1 MGSTKKEQYT
11 RIQLDYAGY
20 TKALGHPAR
29 ISIVEYLNHY
39 PRGKCREFVR
49 LTKLSRS
56 TISQH
61 LNELI
66 NAGVV
71 FERYDDWSNDHYY
84 FLNPRARDLFI
95 EIAQI
100 FCNCQPMT

>member
-11 RIQLDYAGY
+11 RQQLDYATY

-29 ISIVEYLNHY
+29 ISIVQYLTVSLK
-39 PRGKCREFVR
+39 GKSKEFTR
-49 LTKLSRS
+49 ITKLSKS

-61 LNELI
+61 LDEMLD
-66 NAGVV
+66 AGVL
-71 FERYDDWSNDHYY
+71 FERYDDWLNDHYY
-84 FLNPRARDLFI
+84 FLNPRAEEMFM

-100 FCNCQPMT
+100 FRNH

>member
-11 RIQLDYAGY
+11 REQLDYAAY

-29 ISIVEYLNHY
+29 ISIVEYLNFYTH
-39 PRGKCREFVR
+39 GKSKEFTR
-49 LTKLSRS
+49 LTKLSKS

-61 LNELI
+61 LNELLD
-66 NAGVV
+66 AGVL

-84 FLNPRARDLFI
+84 FLNPKAEDMFMEVGR
-95 EIAQI
+95 I
-100 FCNCQPMT
+100 FKNRR

>member
-11 RIQLDYAGY
+11 KEQLDYAAY

-39 PRGKCREFVR
+39 SRGRSRELAR
-49 LTKLSRS
+49 LTKLSKS

-61 LNELI
+61 LHELLD
-66 NAGVV
+66 AEVL
-71 FERYDDWSNDHYY
+71 FERYDDRSNEHYY
-84 FLNPRARDLFI
+84 FLNPRAEEMYM
-95 EIAQI
+95 EIGQI
-100 FCNCQPMT
+100 FRNRL

>member
-11 RIQLDYAGY
+11 RKQLDFASY

-29 ISIVEYLNHY
+29 ISIVEYFNFY
-39 PRGKCREFVR
+39 PRGNCKAFVKS
-49 LTKLSRS
+49 TKLSRS

-61 LNELI
+61 LRELLD
-66 NAGVV
+66 AGVL

-84 FLNPRARDLFI
+84 FLNPKAE
-95 EIAQI
+95 EIYLEISQI
-100 FCNCQPMT
+100 FRNEQS